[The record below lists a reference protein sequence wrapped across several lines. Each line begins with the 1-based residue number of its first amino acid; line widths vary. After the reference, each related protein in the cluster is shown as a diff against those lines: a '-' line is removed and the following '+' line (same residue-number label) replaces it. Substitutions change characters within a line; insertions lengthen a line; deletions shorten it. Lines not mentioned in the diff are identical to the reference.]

1 MEINRANNIRNNAK
15 YICLNKFDQLG
26 YFKNTNYE
34 ILKYFWIKFLRSI
47 INTGKYKFAWKKW
60 YIK

>member
-34 ILKYFWIKFLRSI
+34 ILKYF
-47 INTGKYKFAWKKW
+47 
-60 YIK
+60 